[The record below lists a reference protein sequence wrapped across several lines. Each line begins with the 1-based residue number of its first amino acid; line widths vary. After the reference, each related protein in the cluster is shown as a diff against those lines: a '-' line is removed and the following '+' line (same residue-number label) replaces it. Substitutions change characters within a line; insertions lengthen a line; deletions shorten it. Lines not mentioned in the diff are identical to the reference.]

1 MTGHPR
7 SNLFTVI
14 IPFFV
19 FTGIWGSTWIVIRDQ
34 LAVVPAQWSVT
45 YRFAIAAVAMA
56 LLTVLRG
63 ERLALAPGGLTAALG
78 IGISQFVV
86 NFNGVYMAERFIPS
100 GLVATVFALL
110 LIPNTLLAWAMLGHR
125 PNTRFLLWSIPSIA
139 GVLLLFVH
147 ELQEHPSDL
156 GAIGAGIGFTFI
168 GIMGASFA
176 NVFQAR
182 EWVRKHNLF
191 ALLAWSMAFGAI
203 FDAIIAFVVAG
214 PPVFEQRIGYV
225 LGLLYLALAASALA
239 FSLYFPVVRRIGPA
253 KAAYSSVM
261 VPLIAM
267 SFSTWLEDYRWTTLT
282 ITGVLL
288 ALGGMIGALS
298 SGGSRT
304 KLPAPDAG

>member
-1 MTGHPR
+1 VTEQR
-7 SNLFTVI
+7 SSKLVGVI
-14 IPFFV
+14 IPFII

-34 LAVVPAQWSVT
+34 LSVVPAQWSVT

-56 LLTVLRG
+56 ALTLSRG
-63 ERLALAPGGLTAALG
+63 EKLALGPGGLTAAIG
-78 IGISQFVV
+78 IGISQFVC
-86 NFNGVYMAERFIPS
+86 NFNGVYLAERYITS

-125 PNTRFLLWSIPSIA
+125 PDRRFLLWSIPSIT
-139 GVLLLFVH
+139 GVVLLFVH
-147 ELQEHPSDL
+147 ELRENAADL
-156 GAIGAGIGFTFI
+156 EAIALGMGFTFV

-191 ALLAWSMAFGAI
+191 ALLAWSMAIGAVC
-203 FDAIIAFVVAG
+203 DAVIAYVLTG
-214 PPVFEQRIGYV
+214 PPVFEARTGYV
-225 LGLLYLALAASALA
+225 AGLLYLALAASALA

-267 SFSTWLEDYRWTTLT
+267 SFSTWFEDYRWTPLT
-282 ITGVLL
+282 IAGVLL
-288 ALGGMIGALS
+288 ALGGMVGALT
-298 SGGSRT
+298 SGAS
-304 KLPAPDAG
+304 KSPLPAPDAG